1 MVNQAPQTGQ
11 ATDALQQRFADE
23 ILETHA
29 FRDDETV
36 AVRPDRIL
44 DILRFLRDEP
54 ALSFDFL
61 TDLCGV
67 HYPEKEHQ
75 YEVVYHLYSFPHNH
89 RLRVKARLSGDGRIT
104 SATSLYPAANWLERE
119 AYDMVGIHFEGH
131 PDLRRILMPD
141 GFEGHPLR
149 RDFPLTG

>member
-1 MVNQAPQTGQ
+1 VNEGRQAGR

-29 FRDDETV
+29 FRGDETV
-36 AVRPDRIL
+36 AVRQDHIL
-44 DILRFLRDEP
+44 EILRFLRDDP

-67 HYPEKEHQ
+67 HYPEKEHEF
-75 YEVVYHLYSFPHNH
+75 EVVYHLYSFAHNH
-89 RLRVKARLSGDGRIT
+89 RLRLKARLSGDARIT
-104 SATSLYPAANWLERE
+104 SVTGEYPAANWLERE
-119 AYDMVGIHFEGH
+119 AYDMLGIHFEGH

-141 GFEGHPLR
+141 GFDGHPLR

>member
-1 MVNQAPQTGQ
+1 MSPGQ
-11 ATDALQQRFADE
+11 ATAALQERFAEE

-29 FRDDETV
+29 FRGDETV
-36 AVRPDRIL
+36 VVRPDRIL

-54 ALSFDFL
+54 SLSYDFL

-67 HYPEKEHQ
+67 HYPEKE
-75 YEVVYHLYSFPHNH
+75 YVFEVVYHLYSFAHNR
-89 RLRVKARLSGDGRIT
+89 RLRVKARLGEDGRIT
-104 SATSLYPAANWLERE
+104 SVTSLMPAANWLERE

-149 RDFPLTG
+149 RDYPLTG

>member
-1 MVNQAPQTGQ
+1 MSPGQ
-11 ATDALQQRFADE
+11 ATAALQERFAEE

-29 FRDDETV
+29 FRGDETV
-36 AVRPDRIL
+36 VVRPDRIL

-54 ALSFDFL
+54 SLSYDFL

-67 HYPEKEHQ
+67 HYPEKE
-75 YEVVYHLYSFPHNH
+75 YLFEVVYHLYSFAHNR
-89 RLRVKARLSGDGRIT
+89 RLRVKARLGEDGRIT
-104 SATSLYPAANWLERE
+104 SVTSLMPAANWLERE

-149 RDFPLTG
+149 RDYPLTG